1 MINPGEIP
9 QIPGNMD
16 ALATHAQT
24 VRTAG
29 VDFANTG
36 QAVDS
41 TWQGLA
47 AVYKAPEATQ
57 LFAASGPVRTV
68 SASVGE
74 DIQAVGAA
82 LATYATEVKE
92 IKAQLA
98 ALKGQAEEFVGSVKD
113 DEDWR
118 EDQGKVDKHNGLITA
133 VNTQVA
139 AFFEAQRKCANTI
152 NALYG
157 GRQYRADNADGQA
170 EDGEYGFTADTLNA
184 AAGEDGALPWGSNEE
199 HDRGFWGDVGAY
211 FVGIG
216 ESFVTMLE
224 DLGGLIGR
232 DPTTGE
238 WSWGTAGQSWLGLG
252 KFVWAVSIY
261 VNPVTIVID
270 QTVGMPFFE
279 QREAGNL
286 LLNAG
291 KTIIAYDTWGED
303 KSKAAGMA
311 TFNIV
316 SAVVGTKGAASGL
329 RGAGA
334 AVNTIRGSATAARV
348 SAALVR
354 TGNWLDKLPTVG
366 EVAINLARKF
376 DIKIPQ
382 LGLVPAIA
390 GDVPIGRGFDVEMPN
405 VRGGDAMHMDGGN
418 GPGGHVPG
426 GNTPGGHVPGDL
438 TPGGHIPDGNAPGG
452 HIPDGNAPGGHIP
465 DGNTPGGNLPEGN
478 TPGGNLPEGNGPGG
492 NLPDGNAP
500 DGNPPGGG
508 NPDRGRDLTP
518 DEQQRFVDQAERL
531 NPAARAQALE
541 LLARSD
547 LPDGVANRAVR
558 DFVDLQDSGRL
569 AGSADRQAQVLRD
582 MMEQL
587 GGDRSAAVG
596 AAAELRAAND
606 VLNSPDLMP
615 GSKIGISVKNEPL
628 DLGTGTVVRTGDVPE
643 SDLVYQTRDG
653 KVHLDEVKA
662 TAQTVAN
669 KINEKPDQL
678 RRMLDWQAADPA
690 GRAVGYR
697 IGTDEG
703 LKGLFSMTNPEPK
716 LYALDR
722 IADAD
727 VPLQIGGRTLTPD
740 QLRQL
745 REAAEQAAAD
755 PAHPMKRGQAGAWFD
770 EHLPNLA
777 AARDFLRPYGV
788 DFL

>member
-24 VRTAG
+24 VKTAG

-47 AVYKAPEATQ
+47 AVYEAPEATQ
-57 LFAASGPVRTV
+57 LFAATGPVRTV

-82 LATYATEVKE
+82 LATYATEVRE

-98 ALKGQAEEFVGSVKD
+98 ALKSQAEEFVGSVKD

-199 HDRGFWGDVGAY
+199 HDRGFLGDVGAY

-270 QTVGMPFFE
+270 QTVGMPFME

-291 KTIIAYDTWGED
+291 KSIIAYDTWGED

-316 SAVVGTKGAASGL
+316 SAVIGTKGAGSGL

-334 AVNTIRGSATAARV
+334 AVNTIRGSATAARI

-366 EVAINLARKF
+366 EVAINFAKKF

-418 GPGGHVPG
+418 GPGGPHG
-426 GNTPGGHVPGDL
+426 GNESGGNPSGTHRPGDGDL
-438 TPGGHIPDGNAPGG
+438 PGDNPPGTDPPGQHPPGNDPPGNDPPGNDPPGNDPPGNDPPGNDPPGNDPPGNDPPRDGAGQDVFDSLDPATQQRLVDDVIGDSNKDFPMSRENAEAVLRGGPPGTTPRVAGEGVQGGDVQFVDA
-452 HIPDGNAPGGHIP
+452 
-465 DGNTPGGNLPEGN
+465 DGNTVLGRENKSIAGGYNSFNKEVKHAALQQLDGSGEVWVQVRPGTDVETWIRKFQGSR
-478 TPGGNLPEGNGPGG
+478 TP
-492 NLPDGNAP
+492 
-500 DGNPPGGG
+500 
-508 NPDRGRDLTP
+508 
-518 DEQQRFVDQAERL
+518 ERL
-531 NPAARAQALE
+531 AE
-541 LLARSD
+541 Y
-547 LPDGVANRAVR
+547 
-558 DFVDLQDSGRL
+558 
-569 AGSADRQAQVLRD
+569 ADV
-582 MMEQL
+582 
-587 GGDRSAAVG
+587 
-596 AAAELRAAND
+596 
-606 VLNSPDLMP
+606 
-615 GSKIGISVKNEPL
+615 
-628 DLGTGTVVRTGDVPE
+628 
-643 SDLVYQTRDG
+643 
-653 KVHLDEVKA
+653 EV
-662 TAQTVAN
+662 
-669 KINEKPDQL
+669 IF
-678 RRMLDWQAADPA
+678 RDPA
-690 GRAVGYR
+690 GNVLGEYNL
-697 IGTDEG
+697 GT
-703 LKGLFSMTNPEPK
+703 K
-716 LYALDR
+716 LPPR
-722 IADAD
+722 S
-727 VPLQIGGRTLTPD
+727 
-740 QLRQL
+740 
-745 REAAEQAAAD
+745 
-755 PAHPMKRGQAGAWFD
+755 
-770 EHLPNLA
+770 
-777 AARDFLRPYGV
+777 
-788 DFL
+788 

>member
-24 VRTAG
+24 IQATG
-29 VDFANTG
+29 GDFANTG

-47 AVYKAPEATQ
+47 AAYKAPEAEQ
-57 LFAASGPVRTV
+57 LFAATGPVRTV

-74 DIQAVGAA
+74 DVQAVGAA

-98 ALKGQAEEFVGSVKD
+98 ALKGQAEQFVGSIKD

-118 EDQGKVDKHNGLITA
+118 DDEGKVNQHNGLITA

-157 GRQYRADNADGQA
+157 GRQYRADNVDGQA
-170 EDGEYGFTADTLNA
+170 DDGEYGFTAETLNA

-199 HDRGFWGDVGAY
+199 HDRGFFGDVGAF

-270 QTVGMPFFE
+270 QTVGMPFME

-291 KTIIAYDTWGED
+291 KSIIAYDTWGED

-316 SAVVGTKGAASGL
+316 SAIVGTKGAGSGL

-334 AVNTIRGSATAARV
+334 AVNGIRGSATAARIG
-348 SAALVR
+348 AALVR

-366 EVAINLARKF
+366 EVAINFAKKF

-390 GDVPIGRGFDVEMPN
+390 GDVPIGRGFEVEMPH

-418 GPGGHVPG
+418 GPGGVPHD

-438 TPGGHIPDGNAPGG
+438 TPGGHIPGDS
-452 HIPDGNAPGGHIP
+452 
-465 DGNTPGGNLPEGN
+465 TPGDHPHVSDLPEDNPPARNLPED
-478 TPGGNLPEGNGPGG
+478 NGPPGTLPDDTPG
-492 NLPDGNAP
+492 NLPDDNAP
-500 DGNPPGGG
+500 GNLPDDTPNQPHDQHLIPADRAGPQELGRLEGDFTRDADGLITHVDGKPLDEHLRDVATQRTDEIRNMRDTGVISAKETGPVNSVAVDLRTGEVFEGV
-508 NPDRGRDLTP
+508 NGRPRDAIPESNLHP
-518 DEQQRFVDQAERL
+518 VLRERL
-531 NPAARAQALE
+531 DQMRA
-541 LLARSD
+541 
-547 LPDGVANRAVR
+547 DGPY
-558 DFVDLQDSGRL
+558 LQY
-569 AGSADRQAQVLRD
+569 
-582 MMEQL
+582 
-587 GGDRSAAVG
+587 
-596 AAAELRAAND
+596 N
-606 VLNSPDLMP
+606 
-615 GSKIGISVKNEPL
+615 
-628 DLGTGTVVRTGDVPE
+628 
-643 SDLVYQTRDG
+643 RDG
-653 KVHLDEVKA
+653 TPMMRDGQQVTTPYPHGDNPLRHAEVKA
-662 TAQTVAN
+662 VNELLWRRGPNVDASVMSEFRVDNRFPFRSDGQVAAPCCAN
-669 KINEKPDQL
+669 CHRLLAGTPSN
-678 RRMLDWQAADPA
+678 A
-690 GRAVGYR
+690 GRLTYDSGHPDSQF
-697 IGTDEG
+697 I
-703 LKGLFSMTNPEPK
+703 PE
-716 LYALDR
+716 
-722 IADAD
+722 
-727 VPLQIGGRTLTPD
+727 
-740 QLRQL
+740 
-745 REAAEQAAAD
+745 
-755 PAHPMKRGQAGAWFD
+755 
-770 EHLPNLA
+770 
-777 AARDFLRPYGV
+777 
-788 DFL
+788 

>member
-24 VRTAG
+24 IQTTG
-29 VDFANTG
+29 GDFANTG

-47 AVYKAPEATQ
+47 AVYKAPEAEQ
-57 LFAASGPVRTV
+57 LFAASGPIRTV

-74 DIQAVGAA
+74 DVQAVGAA

-98 ALKGQAEEFVGSVKD
+98 ALKGQAEQFVGSVKD

-118 EDQGKVDKHNGLITA
+118 EDEGKVNQHNGLITS

-170 EDGEYGFTADTLNA
+170 DDGEYGFTADTLNA

-199 HDRGFWGDVGAY
+199 HDRGFFGDVGAY

-270 QTVGMPFFE
+270 QTVGMPFME
-279 QREAGNL
+279 KREAGNL

-291 KTIIAYDTWGED
+291 KSIIAYDTWGED

-316 SAVVGTKGAASGL
+316 SAVVGTKGAGSGL

-334 AVNTIRGSATAARV
+334 AVNGIRGSATAARIG
-348 SAALVR
+348 AALVR

-366 EVAINLARKF
+366 EVAINFAKKF
-376 DIKIPQ
+376 DIQIPR

-390 GDVPIGRGFDVEMPN
+390 GDVPLGRGFEVEMPN

-418 GPGGHVPG
+418 GPGGNHPPG
-426 GNTPGGHVPGDL
+426 GT
-438 TPGGHIPDGNAPGG
+438 
-452 HIPDGNAPGGHIP
+452 P
-465 DGNTPGGNLPEGN
+465 DGNTPHGGTSDGDTPHGGTPEGS
-478 TPGGNLPEGNGPGG
+478 T
-492 NLPDGNAP
+492 PDGNAP
-500 DGNPPGGG
+500 DGEPVRDDTSNGQSSDDPAPVTDPPARATDHVPPPALRDPEPRPAGVTDDPATWPGQIRQDHLDPKFRFNADEEAIAQRLAQMGPNDIEPIPRGTERTADSLVNGEPTEFKTVKADPPTHRTIKNEIVGSTSGIGQGG
-508 NPDRGRDLTP
+508 NIIIDARHTPLTRA
-518 DEQQRFVDQAERL
+518 DAIKGLAAFL
-531 NPAARAQALE
+531 NASPGNAAKLTR
-541 LLARSD
+541 
-547 LPDGVANRAVR
+547 VR
-558 DFVDLQDSGRL
+558 IWGADF
-569 AGSADRQAQVLRD
+569 D
-582 MMEQL
+582 M
-587 GGDRSAAVG
+587 
-596 AAAELRAAND
+596 
-606 VLNSPDLMP
+606 
-615 GSKIGISVKNEPL
+615 
-628 DLGTGTVVRTGDVPE
+628 
-643 SDLVYQTRDG
+643 
-653 KVHLDEVKA
+653 
-662 TAQTVAN
+662 
-669 KINEKPDQL
+669 
-678 RRMLDWQAADPA
+678 DWQA
-690 GRAVGYR
+690 
-697 IGTDEG
+697 
-703 LKGLFSMTNPEPK
+703 
-716 LYALDR
+716 
-722 IADAD
+722 
-727 VPLQIGGRTLTPD
+727 TP
-740 QLRQL
+740 
-745 REAAEQAAAD
+745 
-755 PAHPMKRGQAGAWFD
+755 
-770 EHLPNLA
+770 
-777 AARDFLRPYGV
+777 
-788 DFL
+788 